1 MKKLVTAFLLLT
13 SFPPSSFAQGEVF
26 FANRV
31 PGSIDARA
39 SLIYMVPVPPGQP
52 LFADSRFNADLAV
65 MMNGN
70 WVSVPGSVAPFR
82 GNAGAVANG
91 YITGF
96 GIAIPGFAPGT
107 SVQLKMRGFQG
118 PFADPAGFAYGE
130 TAPVTV
136 TLGGGTIPVP
146 NMDGL
151 GPNPWV
157 IAVAPEPSTIALGVL
172 GAAALL
178 LRRK

>member
-1 MKKLVTAFLLLT
+1 MKKLLLT
-13 SFPPSSFAQGEVF
+13 FAALAITLATSYGQGEVF
-26 FANRV
+26 FANRIA
-31 PGSIDARA
+31 GSIDARA
-39 SLIYMVPVPPGQP
+39 ALTGAATG
-52 LFADSRFNADLAV
+52 FADSTYNADLAV
-65 MMNGN
+65 LSGGN
-70 WVSVPGSVAPFR
+70 WVAVPGSVTPFR
-82 GNAGAVANG
+82 GLPGSAANG

-118 PFADPAGFAYGE
+118 ATADPAGLAYGE

-151 GPNPWV
+151 GPNPWNINV
-157 IAVAPEPSTIALGVL
+157 VPEPSTIALGVL

-178 LRRK
+178 LRRRK